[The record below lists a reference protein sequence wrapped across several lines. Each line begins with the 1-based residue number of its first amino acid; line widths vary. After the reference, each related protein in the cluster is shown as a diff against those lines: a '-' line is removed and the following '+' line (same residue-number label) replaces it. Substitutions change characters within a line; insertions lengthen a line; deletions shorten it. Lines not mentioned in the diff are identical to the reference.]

1 MIFVSPLRGCC
12 KSFLGHHQ
20 LVPSIPVKVQQSF
33 LNAQHVLEYSLNHIC
48 THRMQAW
55 TPDQAGL
62 AQILQTLRDSTN
74 IHDKQIQQQITMV
87 RALSYLKVGSS
98 ICPC

>member
-1 MIFVSPLRGCC
+1 M
-12 KSFLGHHQ
+12 
-20 LVPSIPVKVQQSF
+20 
-33 LNAQHVLEYSLNHIC
+33 E
-48 THRMQAW
+48 TW

-87 RALSYLKVGSS
+87 STFSYLQLG
-98 ICPC
+98 